1 MSLRKGIWVVIWET
15 CMPSQMLGTGNELR
29 LGFSKPLGVC
39 TCSHLSNQQR
49 ACLFFFLLRWQH
61 FGKERRSS
69 YLCRS
74 SLIQVTFISLLQI
87 ISWHQFSF
95 TQPSTFFLRWF
106 YNVGQLVNSLWKV
119 LAELVSSSPVS
130 HLSTLPFWPPPL
142 PHSFQYSLSLFCC
155 WLTHISF
162 EISRS
167 WLWPQ

>member
-1 MSLRKGIWVVIWET
+1 MSLRKDIWVVIWET

-39 TCSHLSNQQR
+39 TYSHLSNQQR

-69 YLCRS
+69 YLCRP
-74 SLIQVTFISLLQI
+74 SLIQGAFISLLQI
-87 ISWHQFSF
+87 IFWHQFSF
-95 TQPSTFFLRWF
+95 TQASTYFLHWF

-130 HLSTLPFWPPPL
+130 HLSTSPFWLPPL
-142 PHSFQYSLSLFCC
+142 PHSFQYSLSLLL
-155 WLTHISF
+155 LTYTYI
-162 EISRS
+162 
-167 WLWPQ
+167 LWDF